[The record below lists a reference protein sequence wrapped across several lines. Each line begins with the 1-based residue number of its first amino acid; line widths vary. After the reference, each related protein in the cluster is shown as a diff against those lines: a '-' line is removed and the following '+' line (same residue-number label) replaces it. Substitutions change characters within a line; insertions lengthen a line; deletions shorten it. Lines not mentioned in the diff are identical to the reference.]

1 MTLTEY
7 AVFAVTSMFVI
18 LDPIS
23 GVPAFFAMTPNDTPE
38 VKLRMAR
45 LGCSVAAGVLMAFA
59 LAGNTIFKVLGITL
73 PAFELAGSL
82 LLLRVALDMLYAKRS
97 GAQETDEEVAEGA
110 AKEDIAIAPLGVP
123 MLAGPAAISTVLI
136 LFNQAKGAAQVVT
149 LFIAIALACF
159 LSYCVFWLAVRGT
172 GYLKPLAMKLITR
185 LFGLFLAA
193 FAVQFILNACEHLPF
208 LKK

>member
-110 AKEDIAIAPLGVP
+110 AKEDIG
-123 MLAGPAAISTVLI
+123 
-136 LFNQAKGAAQVVT
+136 
-149 LFIAIALACF
+149 
-159 LSYCVFWLAVRGT
+159 R
-172 GYLKPLAMKLITR
+172 
-185 LFGLFLAA
+185 
-193 FAVQFILNACEHLPF
+193 
-208 LKK
+208 